1 MRRLWISGVLFVG
14 AGLLVLPL
22 GLRGE
27 QKDDGE
33 WRPLFDGKSLDG
45 WRNWK
50 KDSINPAWRVIDGAM
65 VKGKGGGDLETREEF
80 DYFELV
86 IDYRI
91 DAKGNSGIMFW
102 VQDEGTEPG
111 WSGPEVQ
118 VLDNEGGGDPTKS
131 GWLYGLYRPADD
143 PKTGKPLDAT
153 KPAGEW
159 NTVRIIVAPAGET
172 SAVWM
177 NGVKYEEWVFGSDDW
192 KARIA
197 KSKFGPA
204 PLFATRQKG
213 HIVLQEHGAEV
224 AFRNIRIREW
234 KKQKG

>member
-14 AGLLVLPL
+14 LGLLAMPV

-27 QKDDGE
+27 DKDDGG
-33 WRPLFDGKSLDG
+33 WRPLFDGKTLDG

-50 KDSINPAWRVIDGAM
+50 KDSVNPAWKVVDGAM

-80 DYFELV
+80 DYFEL
-86 IDYRI
+86 ILEYKI
-91 DAKGNSGIMFW
+91 ETKGNSGIMFW
-102 VQDEGTEPG
+102 VQDEGAEPG

-153 KPAGEW
+153 KPAGQW
-159 NTVRIIVAPAGET
+159 NTVRIVVAPAGET

-192 KARIA
+192 KARVA

-204 PLFATRQKG
+204 PLFAKRQKG
-213 HIVLQEHGAEV
+213 HIVLQDHGAEV
-224 AFRNIRIREW
+224 GFRDVRIREW
-234 KKQKG
+234 KKER